1 MFRSLRIKNFR
12 GFQDTKLE
20 PLARINLIS
29 GANNA
34 GKTAVLEAIFLH
46 LGANNPQLALNINVL
61 RGIQQFAAN
70 PRDMFGWLFFE
81 RHMDKTIEI
90 QAIDDQDKSRLLQ
103 IRLVAPQETRVIRG
117 KGNKRTL
124 QDIESS
130 ITTSLGQRELRFEYE
145 DPSGRKHTS
154 HISTVTASDRAE
166 LKVRN
171 ANIVQPSTGV
181 LITTHTR
188 FPGVDAERFSEL
200 ERIGREGEVLSVLQ
214 SLDHRLRR
222 LSVLVTGGEP
232 TINADIGIGQLIPVP
247 LMGEGFGR
255 LLEIVLA
262 IANVPNGTILIDEIE
277 NGLHYSVLPDVWRAI
292 SLAAQ
297 RANVQIFATTHS
309 WECIQA
315 AHQAFEAGGVYDFRL
330 HRLERIGQAVE
341 AVTYDQEMLAV
352 ALEAGLETR

>member
-61 RGIQQFAAN
+61 RGIQQFAAT

-81 RHMDKTIEI
+81 RHMDKAIEI
-90 QAIDDQDKSRLLQ
+90 QTIDERDESRLLQ
-103 IRLVAPQETRVIRG
+103 IRLVAPQERVIRG
-117 KGNKRTL
+117 KRNK
-124 QDIESS
+124 QIQQEIESS

-154 HISTVTASDRAE
+154 HISTITSSDRAE

-188 FPGVDAERFSEL
+188 FPAVDAERFSEL

-222 LSVLVTGGEP
+222 LSVLVAGGEP

-315 AHQAFEAGGVYDFRL
+315 AHQAFELSGVYDFRL
-330 HRLERIGQAVE
+330 HRLERVGQAVE